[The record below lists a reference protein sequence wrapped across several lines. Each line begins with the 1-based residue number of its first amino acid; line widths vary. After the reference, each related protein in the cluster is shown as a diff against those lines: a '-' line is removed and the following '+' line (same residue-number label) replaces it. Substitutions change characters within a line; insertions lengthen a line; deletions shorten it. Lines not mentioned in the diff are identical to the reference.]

1 VAKERVALL
10 AFNRGEV
17 SKHALS
23 RVDVERLRLSAETQE
38 NFLPYVLGP
47 MMLRPGMEYIGGV
60 NDNLRVHLAPFIFS
74 NDDTALIEFT
84 ASVARVWVVDGD
96 DEELVTREAVDTV
109 VTNGDFSSDVGWTE
123 TETGA
128 GATVTIAGGKL
139 TMESPVAGGLAQIKR
154 SVSVS
159 GDDEDTEHAFRIVV
173 DRGPVIF
180 RCGTADGTDNV
191 VTETTLGTGTHSI
204 AFTPGTSTIY
214 IQFETRT
221 AQQKIV
227 DSITIEAAGVMELP
241 TPYTVDDLKL
251 LRYSG
256 SGDIVFIACE
266 GLQQR
271 KIERRALR
279 SWSIVLYQADDGPFT
294 SANLTDTTIT
304 PGALSGNTTLTASRG
319 VFRSTHVGALFRLF
333 SSGQTEEASLAAE
346 NTYTDAIRV
355 TGVGDDARRF
365 SITITGTWTG
375 TLTLQRSFDSA
386 TSGFVDVS
394 ETWTANVD
402 TTHTDD
408 FDNSIV
414 WYRVGFNTGD
424 YGSDTAVVALAFPG
438 GGDAGIARVVGFTSR
453 TEVDVEVLTPFSSL
467 TATTNWAE
475 GDWSDRLG
483 WPSSVAFHDGRLW
496 WAGRDKIWGSVS
508 DSYDS
513 HNIDYEGDAGPIN
526 RSVGFGP
533 VDTINWLMSLTRL
546 IVGREGSETSIR
558 SSSLDEPLT
567 PTNFSLKDCSTQGSA
582 AVQAVRVDTRGIFV
596 QQSRRR
602 AYELGYDPES
612 QDYSASDLTRLNMEI
627 GEEELLEV
635 DVQRQPD
642 TIVYFV
648 RGDGQVACLL
658 YEKRDQVE
666 AWWRIVTDGEI
677 ESCAV
682 LPGTLEDKVYFIVK
696 RTINGSTVR
705 YLEKMARRDECDGL
719 PEGRLA
725 DSHLMYSGAA
735 TTTITGL
742 DHLEGESVVVWG
754 WNTSSPF
761 TVTLPD
767 GTSQTVGKDLGTF
780 TVSGGSI
787 SGLGSSV
794 TDACVGL
801 TYSGK
806 FKSAKL
812 AYAAQRGTPLLQ
824 DKRVDQVGLILL
836 DTHHDGIEYG
846 GDFTTMDSLPD
857 VVEGVEVNDHVIWED
872 YEIPMTT
879 LPGRWGGDA
888 RLCLRATAPRP
899 CTVAAAVIQV
909 TTNG

>member
-1 VAKERVALL
+1 
-10 AFNRGEV
+10 
-17 SKHALS
+17 
-23 RVDVERLRLSAETQE
+23 
-38 NFLPYVLGP
+38 
-47 MMLRPGMEYIGGV
+47 V
-60 NDNLRVHLAPFIFS
+60 N
-74 NDDTALIEFT
+74 
-84 ASVARVWVVDGD
+84 
-96 DEELVTREAVDTV
+96 
-109 VTNGDFSSDVGWTE
+109 
-123 TETGA
+123 
-128 GATVTIAGGKL
+128 
-139 TMESPVAGGLAQIKR
+139 Q
-154 SVSVS
+154 
-159 GDDEDTEHAFRIVV
+159 
-173 DRGPVIF
+173 
-180 RCGTADGTDNV
+180 
-191 VTETTLGTGTHSI
+191 
-204 AFTPGTSTIY
+204 
-214 IQFETRT
+214 
-221 AQQKIV
+221 
-227 DSITIEAAGVMELP
+227 
-241 TPYTVDDLKL
+241 
-251 LRYSG
+251 
-256 SGDIVFIACE
+256 
-266 GLQQR
+266 
-271 KIERRALR
+271 
-279 SWSIVLYQADDGPFT
+279 
-294 SANLTDTTIT
+294 
-304 PGALSGNTTLTASRG
+304 
-319 VFRSTHVGALFRLF
+319 
-333 SSGQTEEASLAAE
+333 
-346 NTYTDAIRV
+346 
-355 TGVGDDARRF
+355 
-365 SITITGTWTG
+365 TWTN
-375 TLTLQRSFDSA
+375 
-386 TSGFVDVS
+386 
-394 ETWTANVD
+394 NVD
-402 TTHTDD
+402 TTYTDD

-424 YGSDTAVVALAFPG
+424 WGSDTAVVELAFPG
-438 GGDAGIARVVGFTSR
+438 GGDAGIARVTGYTSR
-453 TEVDVEVLTPFSSL
+453 TVVDIEVLTPFSSL

-513 HNIDYEGDAGPIN
+513 HDIDYEGDAGPIN

-533 VDTINWLMSLTRL
+533 VDTINWLMSLNRL

-596 QQSRRR
+596 QQSGRR

-612 QDYSASDLTRLNMEI
+612 QDYSAGDLTRLNMEI
-627 GEEELLEV
+627 GEDEFLEI

-642 TIVYFV
+642 TIVYFT

-666 AWWRIVTDGEI
+666 AWWRIVTGGEI

-682 LPGTLEDKVYFIVK
+682 LPGELEDKVYFIVK
-696 RTINGSTVR
+696 RTIDGSTVR
-705 YLEKMARRDECDGL
+705 YLEKMARRDECRGL

-725 DSHLMYSGAA
+725 DCHLMYSGSAV
-735 TTTITGL
+735 TTISGL
-742 DHLEGESVVVWG
+742 DHLEGEDVVVWG
-754 WNTSSPF
+754 WNTTTPF

-801 TYSGK
+801 TYTGK

-812 AYAAQRGTPLLQ
+812 AYAAQRGTALLQ
-824 DKRVDQVGLILL
+824 DKRVDQVGLILI

-846 GDFTTMDSLPD
+846 GDFTTMDPLPD
-857 VVEGVEVNDHVIWED
+857 VVEGAAVNDHVIWED

-909 TTNG
+909 TTNE

>member
-17 SKHALS
+17 SKQALA

-47 MMLRPGMEYIGGV
+47 MMLRPGMEYIGSV
-60 NDNLRVHLAPFIFS
+60 NDNLTGRLVPFVFS
-74 NDDTALIEFT
+74 NDDLALIEFT
-84 ASVARVWVVDGD
+84 DEVARVWVVDGD
-96 DEELVTREAVDTV
+96 DETLVTREAVDTV
-109 VTNGDFSSDVGWTE
+109 VTNGDFSDATGWTE

-139 TMESPVAGGLAQIKR
+139 NLESPVAGGVALVERTVGI
-154 SVSVS
+154 S
-159 GDDEDTEHAFRIVV
+159 GADENTEHAFRIVV

-180 RCGTADGTDNV
+180 RCGVSSGSDSIV
-191 VTETTLGTGTHSI
+191 PEVMLGTGTHSI
-204 AFTPGTSTIY
+204 AFTPGTSPLY

-221 AQQKIV
+221 AQKKIV

-241 TPYTVDDLKL
+241 TPYTDDYLNL
-251 LRYSG
+251 LRYTQ

-271 KIERRALR
+271 KIERRSTT
-279 SWSIVLYQADDGPFT
+279 SWSIVLYQSDDGPFAT
-294 SANLTDTTIT
+294 ANLTDTTMT
-304 PGALSGNTTLTASRG
+304 PGALIGNTTLTASRG
-319 VFRSTHVGALFRLF
+319 VFRTTQEGALFRLF
-333 SSGQTEEASLAAE
+333 SSGQTEGASLAAE
-346 NTYTDAIRV
+346 NTFTDAIRV
-355 TGVGDDARRF
+355 TGVGDEARRF

-386 TSGFVDVS
+386 TSGFVDLTQ
-394 ETWTANVD
+394 TWTGNVD
-402 TTHTDD
+402 TTFTDD

-424 YGSDTAVVALAFPG
+424 YGSDTAVIELAFPG
-438 GGDAGIARVVGFTSR
+438 GGDAGIARI
-453 TEVDVEVLTPFSSL
+453 TEVTARTVAEVEILTPFSSL
-467 TATTNWAE
+467 AATTNWAE

-513 HNIDYEGDAGPIN
+513 HDIDYEGDAGPIN

-533 VDTINWLMSLTRL
+533 VDTINWLMSLNRL

-596 QQSRRR
+596 QQSGRR
-602 AYELGYDPES
+602 AYELGYDPEA
-612 QDYSASDLTRLNMEI
+612 QDYSAGDLTRLNMEI
-627 GEEELLEV
+627 GAEEFLEI

-642 TIVYFV
+642 TVVYFT

-666 AWWRIVTDGEI
+666 AWWRIVTDGEV

-696 RTINGSTVR
+696 RTIDGTNVR
-705 YLEKMARRDECDGL
+705 YLEKMARRDQCRGL

-725 DSHLMYSGAA
+725 DCHLMYSGSAV
-735 TTTITGL
+735 TTISGL
-742 DHLEGESVVVWG
+742 DHLEGEEVVVWG

-767 GTSQTVGKDLGTF
+767 GTTQTVGKDLGTF
-780 TVSGGSI
+780 TVSSGSI
-787 SGLGSSV
+787 SGLPAV

-812 AYAAQRGTPLLQ
+812 AYAAQRGTALLQ
-824 DKRVDQVGLILL
+824 DKRVDQVGLILI

-857 VVEGVEVNDHVIWED
+857 VVEGADVNDHVIWED

-909 TTNG
+909 TTNE